1 MGWAKKKV
9 IIETEIYIK
18 KNPPLRFN
26 THLKKCTLKKIYY
39 SDLWINFQLQD
50 YKHIQY
56 VK

>member
-26 THLKKCTLKKIYY
+26 YAPEEMHFKKIYY

>member
-26 THLKKCTLKKIYY
+26 THLKKCTLKKIY
-39 SDLWINFQLQD
+39 INFQLQD

>member
-26 THLKKCTLKKIYY
+26 THLKKCTLKKYI
-39 SDLWINFQLQD
+39 IATFG
-50 YKHIQY
+50 
-56 VK
+56 

>member
-26 THLKKCTLKKIYY
+26 THLKKIYY